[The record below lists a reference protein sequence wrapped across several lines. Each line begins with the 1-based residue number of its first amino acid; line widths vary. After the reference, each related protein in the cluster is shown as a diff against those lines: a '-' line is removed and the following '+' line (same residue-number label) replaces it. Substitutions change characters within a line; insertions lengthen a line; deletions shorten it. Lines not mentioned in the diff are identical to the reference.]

1 MIISMRRGI
10 GERPMLELKRICA
23 GYGKIGILRDVS
35 LTVGNGEVVALV
47 GPNGAGKTTLLR
59 TISGLIR
66 PTSGEMSYA
75 GQPLQAADCAAIVK
89 AGIAHCPEERKV
101 WPHMT
106 VEENLELGAYLQ
118 RDRGVIAQ
126 ALAEVYSEFP
136 VLKERRREFSGRLS
150 GGQQQ
155 MLAVGRALMSQ
166 PKLLLFDEPSLGLS
180 PLLIRQIADIVMRV
194 HRRGIAVLLVEQN
207 VDLALRLA
215 DRAYVLGSGKVVA
228 EDRAAT
234 LRADAS
240 LLKAY
245 LG

>member
-1 MIISMRRGI
+1 MPTSKRR
-10 GERPMLELKRICA
+10 ETRRSPVLEVKRISA
-23 GYGKIGILRDVS
+23 GYGKVGILRDVS
-35 LTVGNGEVVALV
+35 MTIGPGEVVALI

-66 PTSGEMSYA
+66 PAAGEIIYA
-75 GQPLQAADCAAIVK
+75 GQALHNADCATIVR

-101 WPHMT
+101 WPHMS
-106 VEENLELGAYLQ
+106 VEDNLELGAFLQ
-118 RDRGVIAQ
+118 RDRKEIGH
-126 ALAEVYSEFP
+126 ALAEIYDEFP
-136 VLKERRREFSGRLS
+136 VLKERRREFAGRLS

-155 MLAVGRALMSQ
+155 MLAVGRALMSR

-194 HRRGIAVLLVEQN
+194 HRRGISVLLVEQN

-234 LRADAS
+234 LRANAS
-240 LLKAY
+240 VLRAY

>member
-1 MIISMRRGI
+1 V
-10 GERPMLELKRICA
+10 LEIRNVSA
-23 GYGKIGILRDVS
+23 GYGKVGILRDVS
-35 LTVGNGEVVALV
+35 LTVGAGEVVALL
-47 GPNGAGKTTLLR
+47 GPNGVGKTTMLR

-66 PTSGEMSYA
+66 ATSGEIVYD
-75 GQPLQAADCAAIVK
+75 GQALHTADCAAIVK

-106 VEENLELGAYLQ
+106 VAENLELGAYLQ
-118 RDRGVIAQ
+118 RDAAAVAR
-126 ALAEVYSEFP
+126 ALAEVYDEFP
-136 VLKERRREFSGRLS
+136 VLKERRRELAGRLS

-194 HRRGIAVLLVEQN
+194 HKRGIAVLLVEQN

-215 DRAYVLGSGKVVA
+215 DRAYVLGSGRVVA

-234 LRADAS
+234 LRADAA

>member
-1 MIISMRRGI
+1 
-10 GERPMLELKRICA
+10 MLELKRICA
-23 GYGKIGILRDVS
+23 GYGKVGILRDVS
-35 LTVGNGEVVALV
+35 LTVGDGEVVALV

-66 PTSGEMSYA
+66 PTSGELFYA
-75 GQPLQAADCAAIVK
+75 GQPLQTADCATIVK

-118 RDRGVIAQ
+118 RDRAVIAQ

-136 VLKERRREFSGRLS
+136 VLKERRREFAGRLS

>member
-1 MIISMRRGI
+1 MTISMRRGI

-75 GQPLQAADCAAIVK
+75 GLPLQAADCAAIVK

-118 RDRGVIAQ
+118 RDRAVIAQ

-136 VLKERRREFSGRLS
+136 VLKERRREFAGRLS

>member
-1 MIISMRRGI
+1 
-10 GERPMLELKRICA
+10 MLELKRICA

-35 LTVGNGEVVALV
+35 LTIGDGEVVALV

-66 PTSGEMSYA
+66 PTSGELSYA
-75 GQPLQAADCAAIVK
+75 GQPLQTADCATIVK

-101 WPHMT
+101 WPHMS

-118 RDRGVIAQ
+118 RDRAIIAQ

-136 VLKERRREFSGRLS
+136 VLKERRREFAGRLS

>member
-1 MIISMRRGI
+1 
-10 GERPMLELKRICA
+10 
-23 GYGKIGILRDVS
+23 
-35 LTVGNGEVVALV
+35 VALV

-66 PTSGEMSYA
+66 ATHGEVRYE
-75 GQPLQAADCAAIVK
+75 GRDLRNADPAVMVR

-101 WPHMT
+101 WPSMT
-106 VEENLELGAYLQ
+106 VEENLEMGAYV
-118 RDRGVIAQ
+118 RTDRQ
-126 ALAEVYSEFP
+126 EVRRSLEETYVEFP
-136 VLKERRREFSGRLS
+136 VLRERRKELAGRLS

-155 MLAVGRALMSQ
+155 MLAVGRALMSR

-180 PLLIRQIADIVMRV
+180 PILIRQIAVIVRNV
-194 HRRGIAVLLVEQN
+194 HRRNIAVLLVEQN

-215 DRAYVLGSGKVVA
+215 NRAYVLGSGKVLA

-234 LRADAS
+234 LRANPS

-245 LG
+245 LGA

>member
-1 MIISMRRGI
+1 
-10 GERPMLELKRICA
+10 MLELKGICA
-23 GYGKIGILRDVS
+23 GYGAVNILNQVS
-35 LTVGNGEVVALV
+35 LTVGAGEVVALV

-66 PTSGEMSYA
+66 ATQGELRYEGRDLRGAEPAVM
-75 GQPLQAADCAAIVK
+75 VR

-101 WPHMT
+101 WPAMT
-106 VEENLELGAYLQ
+106 VEENLEMGAYLR
-118 RDRGVIAQ
+118 RDRQQIRRSLEGIYA
-126 ALAEVYSEFP
+126 EFP
-136 VLKERRREFSGRLS
+136 VLQERRKELAGRLS

-155 MLAVGRALMSQ
+155 MLAIGRALMCE

-180 PLLIRQIADIVMRV
+180 PILIQQIAIIVRHV
-194 HRRGIAVLLVEQN
+194 HRRNIAVLLVEQN

-215 DRAYVLGSGKVVA
+215 SRAYVLGSGRVLA

-234 LRADAS
+234 LRANPS

-245 LG
+245 LGG